1 MGRTQ
6 SKLKPEVLED
16 LKSQTEFSNAEIQE
30 WYRGFLADCPSGRL
44 SIEEFKKIGASE
56 EVIKVLEQGLYMPYD
71 EELIPKNKFFKNNAS
86 FFEHKDFAIAQ
97 IKIWEKK
104 GK

>member
-1 MGRTQ
+1 MFEILVCKVLETMPCTIVLVCFFLQ
-6 SKLKPEVLED
+6 MVESKIGTLHTPEV
-16 LKSQTEFSNAEIQE
+16 
-30 WYRGFLADCPSGRL
+30 
-44 SIEEFKKIGASE
+44 IEEFKKVGASE

-71 EELIPKNKFFKNNAS
+71 ENLIPKNKFFKNNGS
-86 FFEHKDFAIAQ
+86 FFEHQDFAIAQ

>member
-1 MGRTQ
+1 MVE
-6 SKLKPEVLED
+6 SKIGTLHTPEV
-16 LKSQTEFSNAEIQE
+16 
-30 WYRGFLADCPSGRL
+30 
-44 SIEEFKKIGASE
+44 IEEFKKIGASE

-71 EELIPKNKFFKNNAS
+71 EDLIPKNEFFKNNAS